1 VTSPQESAAAAG
13 PVIPARPAAAT
24 TGPAPSADDR
34 GPRDRRHYSLIAR
47 DRRFG
52 YLLVAPATLVLLA
65 ITAYPLVYNIWNS
78 FQRDVIN
85 SGIPPTFA
93 GAENYKRIFTDNQF
107 LPALGHTAGFTVVS
121 VALETVVGL
130 ALALALNRKFRGR
143 GLVRAAIFIPW
154 AVPTVVSAQLWK
166 TMFDPQTGWVNYV
179 LTSLHLP
186 LANTTWLAGKWTAWG
201 AILVADAWR
210 NTPFMAIV
218 LLAGLQVIPNDIYEA
233 ARIDGASAWQTF
245 LRLTLPLLRPALMVA
260 LIFRTLSSFLIFDV
274 VYAMTGGGPGTST
287 NVLSYLNWQAFF
299 VFADYGYGG
308 AISVALVVI
317 ALLIAAAY
325 VRVFRSEQVL

>member
-1 VTSPQESAAAAG
+1 VTTPSGVPSGPVAPARKEPAAQAVAAA
-13 PVIPARPAAAT
+13 R
-24 TGPAPSADDR
+24 
-34 GPRDRRHYSLIAR
+34 RDGRQYSLIAR

-52 YLLVAPATLVLLA
+52 YMLVAPAVVVLLA
-65 ITAYPLVYNIWNS
+65 ITAYPLIYNIWNS
-78 FQRDVIN
+78 FQHDVIN
-85 SGIPPTFA
+85 SGLPPTFA
-93 GAENYKRIFTDNQF
+93 GGANYQRIFTDNQF
-107 LPALGHTAGFTVVS
+107 VPALAHTAGFTVVS
-121 VALETVVGL
+121 VTVETVIGL
-130 ALALALNRKFRGR
+130 ALALVLNRKFPGR

-166 TMFDPQTGWVNYV
+166 SMFDPQSGWVNYV
-179 LTSLHLP
+179 LTALHLP
-186 LANTTWLAGKWTAWG
+186 LANTTWLAGTWTAWG
-201 AILVADAWR
+201 AILAADAWR

-218 LLAGLQVIPNDIYEA
+218 LLAGLQVIPGDIYEA

-245 LRLTLPLLRPALMVA
+245 RRLTLPLLRPALMVA

-287 NVLSYLNWQAFF
+287 SVLSYLNWQAFF
-299 VFADYGYGG
+299 VYSDYGYGG

-317 ALLIAAAY
+317 ALMIAAAY

>member
-13 PVIPARPAAAT
+13 PVTPARPAAAGAAAAAT
-24 TGPAPSADDR
+24 PEGPGQR
-34 GPRDRRHYSLIAR
+34 ERRQYSLIAR

-52 YLLVAPATLVLLA
+52 YLLAAPTVLVLLA

-78 FQRDVIN
+78 FQHDVIN
-85 SGIPPTFA
+85 SGVPPTFA
-93 GAENYKRIFTDNQF
+93 GADNYKRIFTDNQF
-107 LPALGHTAGFTVVS
+107 VPALAHTAGFTVVS

-130 ALALALNRKFRGR
+130 ALAVALNRKFRGR

-186 LANTTWLAGKWTAWG
+186 LANTTWLAGKWTAWA

-218 LLAGLQVIPNDIYEA
+218 LLAGLQVIPGDIYEA
-233 ARIDGASAWQTF
+233 AKIDGASAWRTF
-245 LRLTLPLLRPALMVA
+245 VRLTLPLLRPALMVA

-287 NVLSYLNWQAFF
+287 SVLSYLNWQAFF
-299 VFADYGYGG
+299 VYADYGYGG
-308 AISVALVVI
+308 AVSVALVVI
-317 ALLIAAAY
+317 ALLIAAVY